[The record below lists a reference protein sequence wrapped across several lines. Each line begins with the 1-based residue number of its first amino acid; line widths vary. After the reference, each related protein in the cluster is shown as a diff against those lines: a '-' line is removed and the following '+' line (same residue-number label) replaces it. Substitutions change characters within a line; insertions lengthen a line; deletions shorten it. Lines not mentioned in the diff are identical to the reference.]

1 MIMMI
6 IEFPEYSISKM
17 VLKSFALILAH
28 ESDDVIDFFE
38 SNIYQPPQMQEE
50 QFVPGWTEDMEMFV
64 FPSHTSVISKR
75 FLIEEMGK

>member
-38 SNIYQPPQMQEE
+38 SNIYQPPQM
-50 QFVPGWTEDMEMFV
+50 
-64 FPSHTSVISKR
+64 
-75 FLIEEMGK
+75 